1 MLKKRNFNLG
11 VNVIKK
17 YLKPKSLTWLA
28 GTALIVYGII
38 SKDYA
43 KIGEGLGLIGI
54 RGAIKNE

>member
-1 MLKKRNFNLG
+1 MLKKRNTNL
-11 VNVIKK
+11 IKK

-28 GTALIVYGII
+28 GMALIAYGII
-38 SKDYA
+38 SKDYS